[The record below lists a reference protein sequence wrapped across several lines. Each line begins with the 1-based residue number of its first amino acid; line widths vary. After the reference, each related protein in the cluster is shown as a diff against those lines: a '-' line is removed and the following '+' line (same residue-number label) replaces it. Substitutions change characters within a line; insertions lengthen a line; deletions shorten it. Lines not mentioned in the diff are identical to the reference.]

1 MIAVRKTFGPVLLAC
16 ATIPLLIA
24 ACGEAPRE
32 AQEPAIEK
40 DIATLALANPS
51 EFARIDEA
59 VSISLDELGIESGQ
73 GVSLVVMDDA
83 TEVPSQLIDADGD
96 GTPDTLL
103 IVADFEAAEE
113 REFVIRHGSPAA
125 LAKRTQAEVSI
136 REGGEWDGKL
146 YKGGTFVNVS
156 EIDPPPQHTDHSE
169 YIRYEGPGLES
180 DKVGY
185 RVYLDWRNGFDIF
198 GKLTTDMVLQDVGQD
213 GYDSYHEPAAWGMDI
228 LKVGDAVGM
237 GGYGYWDGEKIIRVS
252 ETENR
257 AVRIIEDGALY
268 SAFRIDYTGW
278 QAGGHTTDLGATLS
292 MTAGSRLVKVQ
303 LAAFP
308 DFPNLTAGL
317 VRHPG
322 TEFIEGD
329 LEISG
334 HAWSWVA
341 SWGQQALS
349 GDELGMFLLFKKGVR
364 TQQTEDEHNYVSVM
378 EPGNGKLA
386 YYFGAAWVQE
396 PGGIHSRD
404 ALVEYLEREAERLTM
419 PLRMRLTTDVTAAQ
433 TDQPIDAEKA
443 LEWSVR
449 LAESEVA
456 RLGPSLQHEGF
467 DATGN
472 REAKWSYTTGL
483 IAQAMDDLST
493 ATGMPQFAEWGKATL
508 DSYVTEDGEIL
519 TYDAS
524 LYNIDHVNSG
534 KMLLRYLERTGD
546 EKYALAADAIRAQ
559 LADHPRTSEGAFW
572 HKQRYPWQLW
582 LDGVYMGM
590 PFLAH
595 YDLNEG
601 NMHGV
606 EEAIAEALIVDRRLR
621 DADSGLYYH
630 AWDEKAEQVWADP
643 DTGLSRYFWS
653 RGMGW
658 YAMALVDLLDF
669 VPEDRADLR
678 KPVIDVI
685 QRFADAILAHRVDG
699 VWFQVTDRPQ
709 ALGNYKEASGSSMF
723 VYMLAKAVN
732 KGYLDASYA
741 APAADAYASLVSEFI
756 NVGAS
761 GAVSLRSVCQV
772 AGLGYGRDGS
782 YRYYMSE
789 PVISNDPKGV
799 GPFIMAGIQVSK
811 MLSGVTNLQDEGT

>member
-1 MIAVRKTFGPVLLAC
+1 MIAVRNTFGPALLAC
-16 ATIPLLIA
+16 TTIPLLIA

-32 AQEPAIEK
+32 VQQPAVAQ

-59 VSISLDELGIESGQ
+59 VSVSLDELGIESASD
-73 GVSLVVMDDA
+73 VSLVVMDGV

-96 GTPDTLL
+96 GMPETLL
-103 IVADFEAAEE
+103 IVADFGAAQE
-113 REFVIRHGSPAA
+113 REFAIRLGSPASV
-125 LAKRTQAEVSI
+125 AKRTQAEVSI
-136 REGGEWDGKL
+136 REGGEWDGKT
-146 YKGGTFVNVS
+146 YKGGTFVNVDA
-156 EIDPPPQHTDHSE
+156 IDPPEQHTDHSE
-169 YIRYEGPGLES
+169 YIRYEGPGIES

-185 RVYLDWRNGFDIF
+185 RIYLDWRNGFDIF
-198 GKLTTDMVLQDVGQD
+198 GKLTPDMVLQEVGQD
-213 GYDSYHEPAAWGMDI
+213 GYQSYHEPAAWGMDI
-228 LKVGDAVGM
+228 LKVGDAVGV
-237 GGYGYWDGEKIIRVS
+237 GGYGFWDGEKIVRVS
-252 ETENR
+252 DTQNR
-257 AVRIIEDGALY
+257 AVTILENGALY

-278 QAGGHTTDLGATLS
+278 QAGDYQTDLAATLS
-292 MTAGSRLVKVQ
+292 MSAGSRLVRAQ
-303 LAAFP
+303 LSAAP
-308 DFPNLTAGL
+308 DFPNLAIGL

-322 TEFIEGD
+322 VEFLEGD

-334 HAWSWVA
+334 HAWSYVA
-341 SWGQQALS
+341 SWGKQALS
-349 GDELGMFLLFKKGVR
+349 EDGLGLFLLFKKGAR
-364 TQQTEDEHNYVSVM
+364 DQQTEDEHNFVSVM
-378 EPGNGKLA
+378 LPGNGRLE

-396 PGGIHSRD
+396 PGGIASKE
-404 ALVEYLEREAERLTM
+404 AFVEYLEREAEKLTM
-419 PLRMRLTTDVTAAQ
+419 PLRRRLTTALTAAQ
-433 TDQPIDAEKA
+433 TRQPIDGARA
-443 LEWSVR
+443 MEWSVR
-449 LAESEVA
+449 LAEAEIV
-456 RLGPSLQHEGF
+456 RLMGSLQYGGY

-472 REAKWSYTTGL
+472 RTARWSYTTGL
-483 IAQAMDDLST
+483 IAQAMDDLSA
-493 ATGMPQFAEWGKATL
+493 ATGDPKFAAWGKATL

-595 YDLNEG
+595 YDLREG
-601 NMHGV
+601 DMHGV

-621 DADSGLYYH
+621 DAESGLYFH
-630 AWDEKAEQVWADP
+630 AWDEKAAQVWADP
-643 DTGLSRYFWS
+643 DTGLSKYFWS

-669 VPEDRADLR
+669 VPEERADLR
-678 KPVIDVI
+678 EPVIEII

-699 VWFQVTDRPQ
+699 VWYQVTDRPQ
-709 ALGNYKEASGSSMF
+709 AIGNYKEASGSSMF

-732 KGYLDASYA
+732 KGYLDTSYA
-741 APAADAYASLVSEFI
+741 EAAADAYASLVREFV
-756 NVGAS
+756 NVNANS
-761 GAVSLRSVCQV
+761 SVSLQNVCQV

-799 GPFIMAGIQVSK
+799 GPFILAGIQVSK
-811 MLSGVTNLQDEGT
+811 MLSGATN

>member
-1 MIAVRKTFGPVLLAC
+1 MIAVRKTLRPALLAC

-24 ACGEAPRE
+24 ACGKAPPE
-32 AQEPAIEK
+32 EQAQPAVQ

-51 EFARIDEA
+51 EFARIDET
-59 VSISLDELGIESGQ
+59 VSIGLDELGIESASD
-73 GVSLVVMDDA
+73 VSLVVMDGA
-83 TEVPSQLIDADGD
+83 TEIPSQLIDGDGD
-96 GTPDTLL
+96 GAIDALL
-103 IVADFEAAEE
+103 IVADFAAAEE
-113 REFVIRHGSPAA
+113 REFAIRQGAA
-125 LAKRTQAEVSI
+125 APLVKRTQAEISI
-136 REGGEWDGKL
+136 REGGAWDGKL
-146 YKGGTFVNVS
+146 YKGGTFVNVT
-156 EIDPPPQHTDHSE
+156 EVDPPPQHTDHSE
-169 YIRYEGPGLES
+169 YIRYEGPGIES

-198 GKLTTDMVLQDVGQD
+198 GKLTTGMVLQNVGQD

-237 GGYGYWDGEKIIRVS
+237 GGYGFWDGEKLIRVA

-257 AVRIIEDGALY
+257 SVRILDNGDLY
-268 SAFRIDYTGW
+268 SAFRINYDGW

-303 LAAFP
+303 LQASP
-308 DFPNLTAGL
+308 DFPNLTTGL
-317 VRHPG
+317 VNHPG

-329 LEISG
+329 LQISG
-334 HAWSWVA
+334 HAWTWVA

-349 GDELGMFLLFKKGVR
+349 GDGLGMFLLFKKGVR
-364 TQQTEDEHNYVSVM
+364 TEQTTDEHNYVSVM
-378 EPGNGKLA
+378 RPGDGKLE

-396 PGGIHSRD
+396 PGGIASKE
-404 ALVEYLEREAERLTM
+404 ALVEYLEQEAERLTM
-419 PLRMRLTTDVTAAQ
+419 PLRMRLTTAVTTVETQ
-433 TDQPIDAEKA
+433 QSIDAARA

-449 LAESEVA
+449 LAASEVA

-467 DATGN
+467 DADGN
-472 REAKWSYTTGL
+472 RDARWSYTTGL
-483 IAQAMDDLST
+483 LAQAMDDLSA
-493 ATGMPQFAEWGKATL
+493 ATGDARFGEWGQATL
-508 DSYVTEDGEIL
+508 DSYVTGDGEIL

-546 EKYALAADAIRAQ
+546 EKYAQAAAAIRAQ

-572 HKQRYPWQLW
+572 HKQIYPWQLW

-595 YDLNEG
+595 YALNEG
-601 NMHGV
+601 DMHGV
-606 EEAIAEALIVDRRLR
+606 EEAVTEALIVDRRLR
-621 DADSGLYYH
+621 DAETGLYYH

-643 DTGLSRYFWS
+643 ETGLSKFFWS

-669 VPEDRADLR
+669 VPEDRSDLR
-678 KPVIDVI
+678 EPVIEI
-685 QRFADAILAHRVDG
+685 IRRFADTLLAHRADG
-699 VWFQVTDRPQ
+699 VWYQVTDRPD
-709 ALGNYKEASGSSMF
+709 ATGNYPEASGSSMF

-741 APAADAYASLVSEFI
+741 APTADAYASLVVEFI
-756 NVGAS
+756 NVSAS
-761 GAVSLRSVCQV
+761 GAVSLRNVCQV

-799 GPFIMAGIQVSK
+799 GPFIMAGIQVSE
-811 MLSGVTNLQDEGT
+811 MLSAATN